1 MAFRHQQRR
10 DNASFI
16 VQNQLPSVS
25 PPASLACVSAT
36 RRRDHGQNVT
46 SIEVA
51 TSVCRNAEMT
61 GKSHFSYCTEPDTLK
76 VEFSQTDARA
86 PPSVIVP
93 PLGMNPLLTF
103 SWRKLNWRLS
113 LGVNQ

>member
-1 MAFRHQQRR
+1 MAFRDQQRTY
-10 DNASFI
+10 NAFFI
-16 VQNQLPSVS
+16 VQNQWPSVTL
-25 PPASLACVSAT
+25 PASLACVSAT

-51 TSVCRNAEMT
+51 TSVCRDAEMT
-61 GKSHFSYCTEPDTLK
+61 GKSHFSYCTEPETLK
-76 VEFSQTDARA
+76 VEFSHTDARA
-86 PPSVIVP
+86 PQSVIVP

-103 SWRKLNWRLS
+103 SCRKLNCRLS